1 MLTNSIYETI
11 LIIDDNPTNLEVLH
25 NALSSS
31 GYEILVEMDGL
42 SGIEQAKNHSPDLIL
57 LDVQMPGIDGFETCR
72 QLQSDPLTSSIP
84 VIFMTALIDTSHKV
98 KGFQFGAVDYITK
111 PFQQEEVLA
120 RIQTHLKLRRL
131 SLKLEQQNQDL
142 EQRVQQRTAEVT
154 ETLQEL
160 KRAQLQLVQNE
171 KLSVLGQL
179 VAGIAHEI
187 NNPVGC
193 ISGNLKQAILAMKD
207 IVDYLHLYQTKF
219 PDPDKELQQAAEEL
233 DIEFLL
239 DDLPKMFM
247 SMQMGVERIC
257 NLSTS
262 LRTFSRA
269 DADTKICADIHE
281 GIESTLMILQHR
293 LNAQENRPAIQVIKN
308 YGDIPKINCYLGQL
322 NQVFMNILANAI
334 DALED
339 MSQERSYEAIKAM
352 PNQITIT
359 TELKDD
365 GQSAVVRI
373 ADNGVGMTEE
383 VKQRLFDYLFT
394 TKPVGK
400 GTGLGMTIAH
410 QIITE
415 KHRGMIAVNSK
426 QGEGTEFII
435 ALPIT

>member
-1 MLTNSIYETI
+1 MAINSSYDTI
-11 LIIDDNPTNLEVLH
+11 LVIDDNPTNLEVLH
-25 NALSSS
+25 NALGSS
-31 GYEILVEMDGL
+31 GYDILVEMDGL
-42 SGIEQAKNHSPDLIL
+42 NGIEQAKNHSPDLIL

-72 QLQSDPLTSSIP
+72 QLQADPATSSIP
-84 VIFMTALIDTSHKV
+84 VIFMTALTDTSHKV

-111 PFQQEEVLA
+111 PFQQEEVLV

-154 ETLQEL
+154 KTLQEL
-160 KRAQLQLVQNE
+160 KRAQLQLVQSE

-187 NNPVGC
+187 NNPVGF
-193 ISGNLKQAILAMKD
+193 ISGNLKQARLAMND
-207 IVDYLHLYQTKF
+207 VIDYLRLYQTKF
-219 PDPDKELQQAAEEL
+219 PDPDKELQQVAAEL
-233 DIEFLL
+233 DIDYLL

-257 NLSTS
+257 NISTS

-269 DADTKICADIHE
+269 DADIKVCADIHE

-293 LNAQENRPAIQVIKN
+293 LKAQERRPDIQVIKN
-308 YGDIPKINCYLGQL
+308 YGNIPNIQCHLGQL

-339 MSQERSYEAIKAM
+339 MSQDRSYQTIQHM

-359 TELKDD
+359 TEFIDD
-365 GQSAVVRI
+365 ERSVIIRI
-373 ADNGVGMTEE
+373 ADNGIGMTDE

-415 KHRGMIAVNSK
+415 KHKGTIAVSSK
-426 QGEGTEFII
+426 PGEGTEFVIT
-435 ALPIT
+435 LPIE